1 MRKKGILWVGVC
13 ALLIAV
19 FFLVPNKTPPP
30 SNPSSPFEP
39 ISESSLNEPVE
50 DEKPSLAKIEESI
63 ESIQDPKL
71 LRNYG
76 TEDSSIKD
84 DLNLVNNVM
93 QRFWLLYKNP
103 DLLRV
108 GSNEEILQSLT
119 GSNPDGIQFISP
131 ENDFI
136 DAQGRLTDRWGTPLF
151 FHPESLTRIE
161 IRSAGPDQT
170 LFTEDDTVTGAASKV
185 PLH

>member
-1 MRKKGILWVGVC
+1 MSKNRILWIGC
-13 ALLIAV
+13 AATLIAAL
-19 FFLVPNKTPPP
+19 FFVLNKKPPP
-30 SNPSSPFEP
+30 SPPRSPFKP
-39 ISESSLNEPVE
+39 ISDTPLAEAIV
-50 DEKPSLAKIEESI
+50 DQKPSLTEGEAST
-63 ESIQDPKL
+63 ESIQDPRL

-76 TEDSSIKD
+76 SAGTSIED
-84 DLNLVNNVM
+84 DLKLVNSVL
-93 QRFWLLYKNP
+93 QRFWLLFKNP

-119 GSNPDGIQFISP
+119 GNNPDGIHFISP

-151 FHPESLTRIE
+151 FHSESLTRIE

-170 LFTEDDTVTGAASKV
+170 LFTEDDAVSNSASKI
-185 PLH
+185 PMH

>member
-1 MRKKGILWVGVC
+1 MV
-13 ALLIAV
+13 
-19 FFLVPNKTPPP
+19 
-30 SNPSSPFEP
+30 
-39 ISESSLNEPVE
+39 
-50 DEKPSLAKIEESI
+50 DESI

-71 LRNYG
+71 LRSYG
-76 TEDSSIKD
+76 SEETSIKD
-84 DLNLVNNVM
+84 DLELVNSVM

-103 DLLRV
+103 DLLQV
-108 GSNEEILQSLT
+108 GSNEEILRSLT
-119 GSNPDGIQFISP
+119 GSNPDGIQFISS
-131 ENDFI
+131 ENEFI
-136 DAQGRLTDRWGTPLF
+136 DAQGRLTDRWGTPLY